1 MDWATADLHG
11 VSGDVF
17 PVISFVGDL
26 DIESSE
32 VFRGAVLVL
41 LSETTPVVVVN
52 LDEVPF
58 MDSTGLSVL
67 ITCHKAAVAKGVEC
81 RFVISVP
88 KVARVVET
96 TRVNTFLS
104 IYPTNESAISVI

>member
-41 LSETTPVVVVN
+41 LIVVN

>member
-1 MDWATADLHG
+1 
-11 VSGDVF
+11 
-17 PVISFVGDL
+17 
-26 DIESSE
+26 
-32 VFRGAVLVL
+32 
-41 LSETTPVVVVN
+41 
-52 LDEVPF
+52 
-58 MDSTGLSVL
+58 
-67 ITCHKAAVAKGVEC
+67 VAKGVEC